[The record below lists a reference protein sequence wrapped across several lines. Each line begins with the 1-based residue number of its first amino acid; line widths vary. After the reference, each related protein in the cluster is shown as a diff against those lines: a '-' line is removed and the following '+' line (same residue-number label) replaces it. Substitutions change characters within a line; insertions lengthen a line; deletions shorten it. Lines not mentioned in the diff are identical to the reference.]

1 MKLGLVQFKQCMD
14 INDNLSNILQLQE
27 DVDVLVFPE
36 SALTGYRSDCDNSI
50 TLDHSSIRALQ
61 EKNMHYLL
69 GANIDGHI
77 SYLHIS
83 DQIDLYHK
91 SHLGLKE
98 KKLFKPGNEL
108 KVFDVKG
115 VKVGVALCIES
126 HIPDISQTLRL
137 MGAEVIIMPFA
148 SPHVCG
154 DRYDLWSKYLPARA
168 YDNSVYVI
176 ALNLTGDKFSG
187 GILAYDYLGNEILGH
202 FDRVPCT
209 RVLEIDIDALRERRK
224 KHKVNYI
231 NRRRPELYRK
241 DDHELY

>member
-14 INDNLSNILQLQE
+14 INENFSNILKLNE
-27 DVDVLVFPE
+27 PVDAYVFPE
-36 SALTGYRSDCDNSI
+36 SALTGYRSDKDNSI
-50 TLDHSSIRALQ
+50 PLDHPYIRQLQ
-61 EKNMHYLL
+61 ENNDDYLL
-69 GANIDGHI
+69 GANIEGHI

-83 DQIDLYHK
+83 DELAIYHK

-98 KKLFKPGNEL
+98 KKMFKSGHEL
-108 KVFDVKG
+108 KVFDVKD

-154 DRYDLWSKYLPARA
+154 NRYDLWSKYLPARA
-168 YDNSVYVI
+168 YDNGVYVI
-176 ALNLTGDKFSG
+176 ALNLTGGKFSG
-187 GILAYDYLGNEILGH
+187 GLLAYDYLGNEILSH
-202 FDRVPCT
+202 FDNEPC
-209 RVLEIDIDALRERRK
+209 VKVIDLDIDALRQRRTK
-224 KHKVNYI
+224 SKVNYI

-241 DDHELY
+241 DEHELY